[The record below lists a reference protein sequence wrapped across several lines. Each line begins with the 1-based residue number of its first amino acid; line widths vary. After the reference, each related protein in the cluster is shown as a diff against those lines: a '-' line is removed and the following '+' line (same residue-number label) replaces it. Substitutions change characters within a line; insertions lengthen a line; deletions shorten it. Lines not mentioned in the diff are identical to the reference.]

1 MRAAQVQGFGGPEML
16 VPVDLPDPVP
26 GRGEVL
32 IEVAYADT
40 IFVETQLRTGWGR
53 EYFPTTPPYVPGGGV
68 SGVVA
73 AVGPDVDGAWLGR
86 RVVSHV
92 TGSYASKATAAVTSL
107 TPVPAGLDLLTAAAL
122 VHDGV
127 TATGLLDLT
136 AVTADDQVL
145 VLGASGGMGTLL
157 VQLARSRGARV
168 TALARG
174 AEKLALVRELGATA
188 AVDITDDDWLGRVR
202 EALGADGAREAMGGD
217 GVREALGGEPVRE
230 AMGRDGAREAMG
242 GERVREAVGRDGAD
256 VVLDG
261 VGGQLGAAALALTA
275 DGGRFSAHGAPTGG
289 FATVDAAEAERRGI
303 KVFGIGDV
311 QFGPAEVRRLMAR
324 ALDEA
329 AAGRLRVVIGAVFP
343 VERAGEAHA
352 RIEGRGVVG
361 KVVLEV

>member
-16 VPVDLPDPVP
+16 VPVELPDPVP
-26 GRGEVL
+26 GPGEVL

-122 VHDGV
+122 AHDGV
-127 TATGLLDLT
+127 TATGLLELT

-188 AVDITDDDWLGRVR
+188 AVDITAGDWPERVR
-202 EALGADGAREAMGGD
+202 EARGGD
-217 GVREALGGEPVRE
+217 GVREA
-230 AMGRDGAREAMG
+230 M
-242 GERVREAVGRDGAD
+242 GRDGAD

-261 VGGQLGAAALALTA
+261 VGGQLGAVALALTA

-289 FATVDAAEAERRGI
+289 FATVDTAEAERRGI
-303 KVFGIGDV
+303 KVYGIGDV
-311 QFGPAEVRRLMAR
+311 QFGPAEVRRLMAL

-329 AAGRLRVVIGAVFP
+329 AAGRLRVVVGAVFP

-361 KVVLEV
+361 KVVLKV

>member
-26 GRGEVL
+26 GPGEVL

-40 IFVETQLRTGWGR
+40 IFVEAQLRTGWGR

-73 AVGPDVDGAWLGR
+73 AVGPDVDDAWLGR
-86 RVVSHV
+86 RVASHV

-202 EALGADGAREAMGGD
+202 EAMGA
-217 GVREALGGEPVRE
+217 
-230 AMGRDGAREAMG
+230 DGAREAMG
-242 GERVREAVGRDGAD
+242 GERVREAMRRDGAD

-289 FATVDAAEAERRGI
+289 FATVDTAEAERRGI

-324 ALDEA
+324 ALEEA

-361 KVVLEV
+361 KVLLEA